1 MRNRLYIATVCS
13 EHQKIITE
21 YGLGAELDQFCTA
34 ENMEGGKLAFCEKEI
49 AELSDLFPH
58 SDSFQNTVRFILH
71 APFNELFPAAIDPK
85 ARALAL
91 ERFSTAAE
99 LSRKHGARKMVAHSG
114 YVPLVYYKEW
124 HVNRSVEFW
133 QEFMEKQ
140 PEGFNLVIEN
150 VIDDEPYM
158 LAEIVE
164 RIGNPN
170 VKACF
175 DTGHAACV
183 SSLPIS
189 EWLNVL
195 GPHLGH
201 LHIHNNDGSHDWH
214 KPVMEGIVDM
224 EQVMDFVKTK
234 CSDDVTV
241 TIESLEA
248 LSSVEW
254 LRERGYI

>member
-1 MRNRLYIATVCS
+1 MRDRLYIATVCS
-13 EHQKIITE
+13 EYQNIIRE
-21 YGLGAELDQFCTA
+21 YDLGAELDQFCQA
-34 ENMEGGKLAFCEKEI
+34 DNMEGSKLVLCEKEI
-49 AELSDLFPH
+49 GELKAH
-58 SDSFQNTVRFILH
+58 SFILH

-85 ARALAL
+85 ARSLAL
-91 ERFSTAAE
+91 ERFRTAAE
-99 LSRKHGARKMVAHSG
+99 IARKYDARKMVVHSG

-124 HVNRSVEFW
+124 HVERSIEFW
-133 QEFMEKQ
+133 QEFMDQQ
-140 PEGFNLVIEN
+140 PEDFNIVIEN

-164 RIGNPN
+164 RTNLPN

-175 DTGHAACV
+175 DVGHAACV

-189 EWLNVL
+189 EWLDVL

-224 EQVMDFVKTK
+224 EQVMEHVK
-234 CSDDVTV
+234 CRGIEELTV
-241 TIESLEA
+241 TIESLDA
-248 LSSVEW
+248 ISSVEW